1 MHLIWTRTT
10 AILGENGT
18 LLIKHFDVTN
28 NAFDADKNVV
38 WDLVGIEI
46 VKINEAIIT
55 VVGVGDVD
63 TVSNEAVGLWE
74 KSHLLRWERLESYS
88 TFEKV
93 KDCSALAFKNKI
105 ERQYKK

>member
-1 MHLIWTRTT
+1 M
-10 AILGENGT
+10 GENGT

-63 TVSNEAVGLWE
+63 TVSNEAVGL
-74 KSHLLRWERLESYS
+74 
-88 TFEKV
+88 
-93 KDCSALAFKNKI
+93 
-105 ERQYKK
+105 